1 MSLGDFDLTETQE
14 ADNTYAQAVRN
25 VDALDDL
32 KSRIAACF
40 TQWLYANQVTLK
52 PEVEKPSWAKAFA
65 DTTEGLTEYRLA
77 FFNDVV
83 DDMTG
88 SFELREQ
95 G

>member
-1 MSLGDFDLTETQE
+1 MSMGSFDLTETQE

-32 KSRIAACF
+32 KQRIALAF

-52 PEVEKPSWAKAFA
+52 PEVEKPSWAHSFA
-65 DTTEGLTEYRLA
+65 DTPEGLTEYRLA

-83 DDMTG
+83 DDMHGT
-88 SFELREQ
+88 FEVAS
-95 G
+95 